1 MAMWKRLIPFAH
13 AKSIYEID
21 TEFYKKLGIKY
32 VFCDLDNTLDSYKQA
47 IPTEKAICL
56 KNKLSDEGIELIIT
70 SNNTGKRVTLYS
82 TEYGVRF
89 LSAVGKPFSRKLKKK
104 IKELGINKDEI
115 IMIGDQVVTD
125 IGCANGCGI
134 KSVLT
139 DKLVKEDQPTT
150 RFNRLFDRP
159 LRKKLS
165 KKGLLKDW
173 RTF

>member
-1 MAMWKRLIPFAH
+1 MWKRLIPFAH

-21 TEFYKKLGIKY
+21 VEFYKKLGIKY
-32 VFCDLDNTLDSYKQA
+32 VFSDLDNTLDSYKQA

-56 KNKLSDEGIELIIT
+56 KNKLNSEGIELIIT

-89 LSAVGKPFSRKLKKK
+89 LSSLKKPFSKKLKKK
-104 IKELGINKDEI
+104 MKNVGINPNEV
-115 IMIGDQVVTD
+115 IMIGDQVITD
-125 IGCANGCGI
+125 IGCANGAGI
-134 KSVLT
+134 KSILT

-165 KKGLLKDW
+165 RKGLLKDW